1 MEKEILED
9 FEEQLKNC
17 QLNGL
22 DLEITDMRDSHGK
35 RGGRGGSSTTINWY
49 FIQ

>member
-35 RGGRGGSSTTINWY
+35 RGGSSTTINWY
-49 FIQ
+49 FI

>member
-22 DLEITDMRDSHGK
+22 DLEITDKVVYQTVHIKLRM
-35 RGGRGGSSTTINWY
+35 
-49 FIQ
+49 